1 MCLKMT
7 AFFALIFEISR
18 IMAFESI
25 AIKLDRHGMEIQISE
40 FPFHNSSMIGTSI
53 TSHDNPLFKR
63 LKKLAESARARREAQ
78 MTLLDGEH
86 LLSAYLDAGGQPHT
100 LVRAASFDANR
111 FDPWATRCPHAK
123 AIVLSDALFAE
134 IAPVTTPS
142 GMLAEAAW
150 LTPPALEST
159 PLVIVLE
166 DIQDPGNLGAMLR
179 TGAAAG
185 ATLAV
190 LSKGCHDPWSPKA
203 LRGGQGAQFVL
214 PMARSVDVPDW
225 CAQFK
230 GQSLALALA
239 EERSVFSSDL
249 SGPLAFIVGNEG
261 AGLSDGVRA
270 AATAMVQIPMPGKVE
285 SLNASAALAIAV
297 FEAVRQRLAACR
309 T

>member
-1 MCLKMT
+1 
-7 AFFALIFEISR
+7 
-18 IMAFESI
+18 
-25 AIKLDRHGMEIQISE
+25 
-40 FPFHNSSMIGTSI
+40 
-53 TSHDNPLFKR
+53 
-63 LKKLAESARARREAQ
+63 

-86 LLSAYLDAGGQPHT
+86 LLTAYLDAGGQPHT
-100 LVRAASFDANR
+100 LARAASFETGR
-111 FDPWATRCPHAK
+111 FAQLAARCPHAT

-134 IAPVTTPS
+134 LAPVVTPTGVLS
-142 GMLAEAAW
+142 EAAW
-150 LTPPALEST
+150 LSPLVIDAI

-166 DIQDPGNLGAMLR
+166 DIQDPGNLGSMLR

-214 PMARSVDVPDW
+214 PIVCSVDVPDW

-239 EERSVFSSDL
+239 ESRSVFSNDL
-249 SGPLAFIVGNEG
+249 TGPLAFIVGNEG
-261 AGLSDGVRA
+261 AGLSDDVRA
-270 AATAMVQIPMPGKVE
+270 AATATVQIPMPGKVE

-297 FEAVRQRLAACR
+297 FEAVRQRLA
-309 T
+309 

>member
-1 MCLKMT
+1 M
-7 AFFALIFEISR
+7 
-18 IMAFESI
+18 
-25 AIKLDRHGMEIQISE
+25 SE
-40 FPFHNSSMIGTSI
+40 ASI
-53 TSHDNPLFKR
+53 TSRDNPIFKR

-86 LLSAYLDAGGQPHT
+86 LLAAYLDAGGQPHT
-100 LVRAASFDANR
+100 LVRADSFDAGQ
-111 FDPWATRCPHAK
+111 FEQWAARCPDAK
-123 AIVLSDALFAE
+123 AIALPDALFDE
-134 IAPVTTPS
+134 LAPVSTPTGLLS
-142 GMLAEAAW
+142 EAAW
-150 LTPPALEST
+150 LSPIAHVAT

-166 DIQDPGNLGAMLR
+166 DIQDPGNLGSMLR

-214 PMARSVDVPDW
+214 PIARGVDVPAW

-239 EERSVFSSDL
+239 EDRNVFSSNL
-249 SGPLAFIVGNEG
+249 TGPLAFIVGNEG
-261 AGLSDGVRA
+261 AGLSDEVRA
-270 AATAMVQIPMPGKVE
+270 AATATVQIPMPGKME

-297 FEAVRQRLAACR
+297 FEAVRQRLEADFL
-309 T
+309 

>member
-1 MCLKMT
+1 MT
-7 AFFALIFEISR
+7 EL
-18 IMAFESI
+18 
-25 AIKLDRHGMEIQISE
+25 
-40 FPFHNSSMIGTSI
+40 SI
-53 TSHDNPLFKR
+53 TSRDNPLFKR
-63 LKKLAESARARREAQ
+63 LKKLADSARARREAQ

-100 LVRAASFDANR
+100 LLRAASYAADR
-111 FDPWATRCPHAK
+111 FEPWLARCAQ
-123 AIVLSDALFAE
+123 ARAVVLADALFAE
-134 IAPVTTPS
+134 IAPVATPT
-142 GMLAEAAW
+142 GMLSEVAW
-150 LTPPALEST
+150 LTPPPMASV

-190 LSKGCHDPWSPKA
+190 LSRACHDPWSPKA

-214 PMARSVDVPDW
+214 PIVRDVDLPDW
-225 CAQFK
+225 CAQFN

-249 SGPLAFIVGNEG
+249 TGPLAFVVGNEG
-261 AGLSDGVRA
+261 AGLSESVRA
-270 AATAMVQIPMPGKVE
+270 AATATIQIPMPGKME

-297 FEAVRQRLAACR
+297 FEAVRQRLA
-309 T
+309 